1 MKRFKNIFINRILSL
16 LIITAGILIAAYPWI
31 SNYIYE
37 DHVSQVTAMYD
48 KALEDAGSETLTKIR
63 QEAEKYNASL
73 RDKVSVLHDPFSED
87 VVNEASQGY
96 EAQLSVNGSPV
107 MGYIEIP
114 KIGVRLPIYHGT
126 SDTVLQA
133 GCGHLEGTSLPIGG
147 EGAHS
152 VITGHTGLGGKKL
165 FTDLELMEE
174 GNLFFVHVLDE
185 TLCYRVSEI
194 NVVLPGE
201 MGTLLIR
208 EGEDLC
214 TLVTCT
220 PYGINDHRLLVTGE
234 RTEYVKGM
242 ESTQEKAE
250 DTSKWGSEYSRY
262 VFQGMMTAFIMVRAV
277 NFFRKRKDRNKKR
290 K

>member
-1 MKRFKNIFINRILSL
+1 M
-16 LIITAGILIAAYPWI
+16 
-31 SNYIYE
+31 
-37 DHVSQVTAMYD
+37 
-48 KALEDAGSETLTKIR
+48 
-63 QEAEKYNASL
+63 
-73 RDKVSVLHDPFSED
+73 
-87 VVNEASQGY
+87 
-96 EAQLSVNGSPV
+96 
-107 MGYIEIP
+107 
-114 KIGVRLPIYHGT
+114 
-126 SDTVLQA
+126 
-133 GCGHLEGTSLPIGG
+133 
-147 EGAHS
+147 
-152 VITGHTGLGGKKL
+152 ITGHTGLGGKKL